1 MMNLATRCTAC
12 GTIFRVVQDQLKV
25 SDGWVRCGRCQAVF
39 NAQQGLFDLEREAP
53 PPWQPAAAAPELTAD
68 EEASPAPESIAAAT
82 DEAAPEA
89 ESAPDEHEWRHDP
102 PAPSDTLTPPQDERF
117 GPASETPSE
126 PAVETESSAY
136 TDTPPAHD
144 DSLVETDAAAV
155 EGAEVEP
162 GEPTEGRPLAVEA
175 TESKSDEKTDEA
187 VAATTL
193 ADDDSTPSTPDFV
206 RQAERDERWE
216 QTPVRAALVG
226 LAVAAALGLALQ
238 ITGHYRQR
246 IAAQWPESTPW
257 LLRYC
262 ATFGCR
268 LDALRRIDDVSIEST
283 ALTQAD
289 ASVQDDST
297 PNALRLAVSL
307 RNRGELAVAMPSV
320 DLSLTGADGELVA
333 RRSLSPADFQVSDP
347 RLKPGVE
354 APLSVTFS
362 VAGPRVTGYTV
373 EVFYP

>member
-25 SDGWVRCGRCQAVF
+25 SEGWVRCGRCQAVF

-53 PPWQPAAAAPELTAD
+53 PPWQPAVAAPEVTAD
-68 EEASPAPESIAAAT
+68 KDATPVPEAISAAT
-82 DEAAPEA
+82 DEAQPEA
-89 ESAPDEHEWRHDP
+89 ESAPDEHEWRSEP
-102 PAPSDTLTPPQDERF
+102 PATSDTLTAPEDGDIGSESEA
-117 GPASETPSE
+117 PAE
-126 PAVETESSAY
+126 PATEIASSAY
-136 TDTPPAHD
+136 TDTAAAHD
-144 DSLVETDAAAV
+144 DSSAETDATAV
-155 EGAEVEP
+155 EGFEAEPVEP
-162 GEPTEGRPLAVEA
+162 AEDEPVAVEA
-175 TESKSDEKTDEA
+175 AESDTGTTTDEA
-187 VAATTL
+187 VAPAMP
-193 ADDDSTPSTPDFV
+193 DDESTPSTPDFV

-216 QTPVRAALVG
+216 QAPVRAALVG
-226 LAVAAALGLALQ
+226 LAVVATLGLALQ

-246 IAAQWPESTPW
+246 IAAQWPESIPW
-257 LLRYC
+257 LQRYC
-262 ATFGCR
+262 AAFGCR

-289 ASVQDDST
+289 AGVQDDST

-307 RNRGELAVAMPSV
+307 RNRGELPIAMPSV

-333 RRSLSPADFQVSDP
+333 RRSLSPSDFQVSDP

-362 VAGPRVTGYTV
+362 VAGPRVSGYTV